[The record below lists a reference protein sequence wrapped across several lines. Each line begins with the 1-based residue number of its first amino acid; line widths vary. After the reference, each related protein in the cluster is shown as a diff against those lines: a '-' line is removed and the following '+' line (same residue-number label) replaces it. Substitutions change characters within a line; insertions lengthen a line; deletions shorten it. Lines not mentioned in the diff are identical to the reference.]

1 MCTSVQAGY
10 SREREGPQCWGQNQ
24 LFGCPCSS
32 PEVVEGRS
40 HWFTDI
46 FATRQVTPYSFC
58 YDLTKKIKMQSWGTW
73 GPVWSPLIHKRGRKK
88 AMRGHWR
95 GLRSP
100 QTVFPC
106 PKSAAAPFQL
116 SPPQTSGA
124 HLGLPQTH
132 LHTPSLFAGRQA
144 VWVTSRLKIQGTNP
158 GENKDPLALDFSTGL
173 IDPRRWQHSPFQ
185 LILPWC
191 TSCQHSP
198 TPQAWLDSPS

>member
-32 PEVVEGRS
+32 PEVVEGRR

-88 AMRGHWR
+88 QWEDTG
-95 GLRSP
+95 GVLDPLRLFSH
-100 QTVFPC
+100 V
-106 PKSAAAPFQL
+106 PKVLLLL
-116 SPPQTSGA
+116 SSSLHHRHQEHT
-124 HLGLPQTH
+124 LGCLRHICT
-132 LHTPSLFAGRQA
+132 LHPSLQADRQY
-144 VWVTSRLKIQGTNP
+144 G
-158 GENKDPLALDFSTGL
+158 
-173 IDPRRWQHSPFQ
+173 
-185 LILPWC
+185 
-191 TSCQHSP
+191 
-198 TPQAWLDSPS
+198 